1 MSAKKEKQQE
11 QLKEKEKEKNN
22 VNKYLIDLLHSS
34 EFLFFSTFDYEKDE
48 QIETVNLFP
57 LMLNDNKDV
66 INKNNILN
74 QLLALNITTQSTIE
88 DIEKLN
94 DKYIYLG
101 YRLVILDEIPL
112 DKDLYGYVVFETD
125 KEWTEY
131 FNIIGSENCLFIHHL
146 DNKKTID
153 YSNTYTIIKTAKPIY
168 IYFEKVN

>member
-1 MSAKKEKQQE
+1 MRDKEFIR
-11 QLKEKEKEKNN
+11 
-22 VNKYLIDLLHSS
+22 LIDKQIFKSNDIKYGKTELILYDNIDPLNT
-34 EFLFFSTFDYEKDE
+34 EFESYN
-48 QIETVNLFP
+48 I
-57 LMLNDNKDV
+57 
-66 INKNNILN
+66 NILN

-131 FNIIGSENCLFIHHL
+131 FNITGSENCLFIHHL
-146 DNKKTID
+146 DIKKIID
-153 YSNTYTIIKTAKPIY
+153 YSNTYTMIKTTKPIY
-168 IYFEKVN
+168 VYFEKIKEQK

>member
-1 MSAKKEKQQE
+1 MKETNLIVNGMMCGGCE
-11 QLKEKEKEKNN
+11 NRVKN
-22 VNKYLIDLLHSS
+22 
-34 EFLFFSTFDYEKDE
+34 
-48 QIETVNLFP
+48 
-57 LMLNDNKDV
+57 
-66 INKNNILN
+66 
-74 QLLALNITTQSTIE
+74 ALSTIE